1 MGTLPIL
8 FIKVDIDFAIAQAGN
23 QVSCHRSSDLWLKDH
38 PKFRQCLTVIL
49 AHIHFSERDERLYKK
64 KKLNDDNLATKNIVD
79 NIVK

>member
-1 MGTLPIL
+1 MGILTIL

-38 PKFRQCLTVIL
+38 PKFRQCLTLIL

-64 KKLNDDNLATKNIVD
+64 NLNDGNLAIKNMVD